1 MIGIA
6 LYKIVVNQ
14 KKQVNDLRTM
24 KETLITGWQYK
35 GKFNYE

>member
-1 MIGIA
+1 MFGIA

-14 KKQVNDLRTM
+14 KQMNDLRTM